1 MSKSF
6 IEVREGSSLNHR
18 SGEKNG
24 KKWTMTSQ
32 AVFIH
37 TANGEVKRASV
48 NLQDGDKPY
57 GPGRYT
63 LCLDNIDLI
72 RVAKGDRSFE
82 QIGVR
87 FIDLVP
93 LQAAA
98 LKAAA

>member
-24 KKWTMTSQ
+24 KKWTITSQ
-32 AVFIH
+32 VVFIH
-37 TANGEVKRASV
+37 TANGEVKRATV
-48 NLQDGDKPY
+48 NIQDGDKPY
-57 GPGRYT
+57 APGRYT

-72 RVAKGDRSFE
+72 RVAKGDRSFD

-93 LQAAA
+93 LAGA